1 MGLLASIAG
10 TAWHLVGGHLLSGGG
25 IGKAEGITFAIGG
38 RFFAGA
44 ILAFYVQNGEFR
56 RGADICIEAIAG
68 ALGSGAFDALKAGF
82 NALISLF

>member
-10 TAWHLVGGHLLSGGG
+10 AAWHVVGGHLLGGG
-25 IGKAEGITFAIGG
+25 VGKAEGITFAIGG

-44 ILAFYVQNGEFR
+44 ILAFYVQNAQFR
-56 RGADICIEAIAG
+56 QGADICIEAIAG

>member
-10 TAWHLVGGHLLSGGG
+10 AAWHLVGGHLLSGGA
-25 IGKAEGITFAIGG
+25 GKAEGITFAIGG

-44 ILAFYVQNGEFR
+44 ILAFYVQNAQFR
-56 RGADICIEAIAG
+56 KGADICIEAIAG

-82 NALISLF
+82 AALISLF

>member
-1 MGLLASIAG
+1 M
-10 TAWHLVGGHLLSGGG
+10 VGGHLLSGGG

-44 ILAFYVQNGEFR
+44 ILAFYVQNGAQFR
-56 RGADICIEAIAG
+56 QGADICIEAIAG